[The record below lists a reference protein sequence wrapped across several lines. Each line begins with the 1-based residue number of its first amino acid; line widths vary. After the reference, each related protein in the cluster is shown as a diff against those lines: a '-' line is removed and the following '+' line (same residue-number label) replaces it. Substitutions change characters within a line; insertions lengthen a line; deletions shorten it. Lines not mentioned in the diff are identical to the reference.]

1 MAHDEMSNSD
11 GIVYNAVDAGV
22 EEEIYACLNLAKP
35 RSFFLYAGA
44 GSGKTRSLVNALK
57 KIQID
62 SRKQLLLAGRGVAVI
77 TYTNNACDEIK
88 SRLDFDPLVE
98 VATIHSF
105 SWSLINGHHGD
116 IRKWLRENIKQKL
129 IELEAAATKGRA
141 GTKAA
146 LDRERS
152 IASSQMRLDRLDS
165 IKRFF
170 YNPTGDNRTR
180 DSLSHSEVI
189 GITADFLKG
198 KPLFQNILVSKYP
211 ILLIDESQ
219 DTNKNL
225 MDAFL
230 AVQQA
235 QKVRFCLGLFGDTMQ
250 RIYADGKVGL
260 DKAIPGDWATPVKK
274 LNYRCPQRVIQLINR
289 IRSAVDGQT
298 QEGPSDNT
306 NGFVRLFIVPNNMM
320 NVADVEAQITN
331 KMAEVTDDAG
341 WSQGEF
347 KTLILE
353 HHMAARRL
361 GFEAMFAPLYAVERL
376 RTSLLN
382 GSLSSLRLF
391 SEEVLPIVKF
401 YRNKDALRVAEIAR
415 KHSPLLRPDALSTS
429 GSNQLVQLQKTKAA
443 VAELAK
449 LWNNDTS
456 PSFQQVL
463 DTLVT
468 TRLFEIPDALAIF
481 VSQAEENATG
491 DKKAEGIVTEVG
503 EDNVEE
509 ESSEVDLELEGWRKF
524 LETPFDQIKAYAD
537 YVAGTS
543 PFGTHQ
549 GVKGLEFARVKVVV
563 SDEEARG
570 FLFSFEKLFGAKAKS
585 AADIKNEQAGD
596 ETTIDRTRRLFYVT
610 CSRAMESL
618 AIIVYSENIEGVRD
632 WVVNEGWFTADE
644 VELLKD

>member
-1 MAHDEMSNSD
+1 MVHDEMSNPD

-62 SRKQLLLAGRGVAVI
+62 SRKRLLLAGRGVAVI

-105 SWSLINGHHGD
+105 AWSLIGGYHGD
-116 IRKWLRENIKQKL
+116 IRKWLRVNIKQK
-129 IELEAAATKGRA
+129 IVELEAAATKGRS

-152 IASSQMRLDRLDS
+152 ISSSQRRLVRLDS
-165 IKRFF
+165 IKRFV
-170 YNPTGDNRTR
+170 YSPTGDNRTR
-180 DSLSHSEVI
+180 DSLNHSEVI
-189 GITADFLKG
+189 GIAADFLKE
-198 KPLFQNILVSKYP
+198 KPLLQNILVSKYP
-211 ILLIDESQ
+211 ILFIDESQ

-235 QKVRFCLGLFGDTMQ
+235 QKDRFCLGLFGDTMQ

-260 DKAIPGDWATPVKK
+260 EKAIPDDWAKPVKT
-274 LNYRCPQRVIQLINR
+274 LNYRCPQRVIHLINR
-289 IRSAVDGQT
+289 IRSAADGQT
-298 QEGPSDNT
+298 QQGPSDNAM
-306 NGFVRLFIVPNNMM
+306 GFVRLFIVPNSMM
-320 NVADVEAQITN
+320 TVADVEAQFSY
-331 KMAEVTDDAG
+331 KMAEVTGDAG
-341 WSQGEF
+341 WSNGEF

-361 GFEAMFAPLYAVERL
+361 GFDAMFAPLYAVERL

-391 SEEVLPIVKF
+391 SEEVLPIVESF
-401 YRNKDALRVAEIAR
+401 RTGNALRVAEIAR
-415 KHSPLLRPDALSTS
+415 KHSPLLRPDVLSAA
-429 GSNQLVQLQKTKAA
+429 GSNQLVQLQKTKEA

-449 LWNNDTS
+449 LWNDEAS

-463 DTLVT
+463 DNLVT
-468 TRLFEIPDALAIF
+468 TKLFVIPDALAIF
-481 VSQAEENATG
+481 VSQSEQSTTG
-491 DKKAEGIVTEVG
+491 DITVEVITAKESE
-503 EDNVEE
+503 ED
-509 ESSEVDLELEGWRKF
+509 SSEVDIELEGWRKF
-524 LETPFDQIKAYAD
+524 LDTPFDQIKAYAD

-549 GVKGLEFARVKVVV
+549 GVKGLEFSRVKVVV

-585 AADIKNEQAGD
+585 AADIKNEAAGD

-618 AIIVYSENIEGVRD
+618 AIVVYSENIEGVRD
-632 WVVNEGWFTADE
+632 WVVNEGWFASDE
-644 VELLKD
+644 VELLKN

>member
-1 MAHDEMSNSD
+1 MSNPD
-11 GIVYNAVDAGV
+11 TIDDNAVDAGV

-57 KIQID
+57 RIQAD
-62 SRKQLLLAGRGVAVI
+62 SRKQLLLAGRRVAVI

-88 SRLDFDPLVE
+88 SRLDYDPLVE
-98 VATIHSF
+98 VATIHSLA
-105 SWSLINGHHGD
+105 WSLIGGYHED
-116 IRKWLRENIKQKL
+116 IRNWLRENIKQKL
-129 IELEAAATKGRA
+129 VELEAAATKGRP

-146 LDRERS
+146 EDRQRS
-152 IASSQMRLDRLDS
+152 IASGQRRLVRLDTV
-165 IKRFF
+165 KRFV
-170 YNPTGDNRTR
+170 YSPTGENRTR
-180 DSLSHSEVI
+180 DSLNHSEVI
-189 GITADFLKG
+189 GIAADFLKE
-198 KPLFQNILVSKYP
+198 KPLLQNVLVSKFP
-211 ILLIDESQ
+211 ILFIDESQ

-235 QKVRFCLGLFGDTMQ
+235 QKDRFCLGLFGDTMQ

-260 DKAIPGDWATPVKK
+260 EKAIPADWATPVKK

-289 IRSAVDGQT
+289 VRSAADGQT
-298 QEGPSDNT
+298 QQGRSDSAQ
-306 NGFVRLFIVPNNMM
+306 GFVRLFIVPNQMM
-320 NVADVEAQITN
+320 VVADVEQQFAN
-331 KMAEVTDDAG
+331 KMAEVTGDAG
-341 WSQGEF
+341 WSTGEF

-361 GFEAMFAPLYAVERL
+361 GFDAMFAPLYAVERL

-391 SEEVLPIVKF
+391 SEEVLPIVESF
-401 YRNKDALRVAEIAR
+401 RSGNAFRVAEIAR
-415 KHSPLLRPDALSTS
+415 NHSPLLRPDALSAA

-443 VAELAK
+443 VEELAT
-449 LWNNDTS
+449 LWDNGAC

-463 DTLVT
+463 DTLAT
-468 TRLFEIPDALAIF
+468 TNLFVIPDALAIF
-481 VSQAEENATG
+481 VSHADENADEDKPAEESVADNEK
-491 DKKAEGIVTEVG
+491 DQE
-503 EDNVEE
+503 EDEE
-509 ESSEVDLELEGWRKF
+509 EASEVDIELDGWRQF
-524 LETPFDQIKAYAD
+524 LGTSFDQIKTYAD

-549 GVKGLEFARVKVVV
+549 GVKGLEFPRVKVVV

-585 AADIKNEQAGD
+585 AADVKNEAAGD

-618 AIIVYSENIEGVRD
+618 AIVAYSEQPDAVRAQ
-632 WVVNEGWFTADE
+632 VVGEGWFTAEE
-644 VELLKD
+644 VEILEN

>member
-1 MAHDEMSNSD
+1 MSNPD
-11 GIVYNAVDAGV
+11 GIVYNTVDAGV

-105 SWSLINGHHGD
+105 AWSLIGGYHGD
-116 IRKWLRENIKQKL
+116 IRKWLRENIKQK
-129 IELEAAATKGRA
+129 IVELEAAATKGRS

-152 IASSQMRLDRLDS
+152 IANSQRRLVRLDS
-165 IKRFF
+165 IKRFV
-170 YNPTGDNRTR
+170 YSPTGDNRTR
-180 DSLSHSEVI
+180 DSLNHSEVI
-189 GITADFLKG
+189 GIAADFLKE
-198 KPLFQNILVSKYP
+198 KPLLQNILVSKYP
-211 ILLIDESQ
+211 ILFIDESQ

-235 QKVRFCLGLFGDTMQ
+235 QKDRFCLGLFGDTMQ

-260 DKAIPGDWATPVKK
+260 EKAIPADWAKPVKK

-289 IRSAVDGQT
+289 VRSAADGQT
-298 QEGPSDNT
+298 QQGPSDNAM
-306 NGFVRLFIVPNNMM
+306 GFVRLFIVPNRMM
-320 NVADVEAQITN
+320 TVADVEAQFSY
-331 KMAEVTDDAG
+331 KMAEVTGDAG
-341 WSQGEF
+341 WSKGEF

-361 GFEAMFAPLYAVERL
+361 GFDAMFAPLYAVERL

-391 SEEVLPIVKF
+391 SEEVLPIVES
-401 YRNKDALRVAEIAR
+401 YRTGNALRVAEIAR
-415 KHSPLLRPDALSTS
+415 KHSPLLRPDVLSAA
-429 GSNQLVQLQKTKAA
+429 GSNQLVQLQKTKEA
-443 VAELAK
+443 VTELAK
-449 LWNNDTS
+449 LWNNEAS
-456 PSFQQVL
+456 PTFQQVL
-463 DTLVT
+463 DNLVT
-468 TRLFEIPDALAIF
+468 TKLFVIPDALSIF
-481 VSQAEENATG
+481 VSQAEESATG
-491 DKKAEGIVTEVG
+491 DMTVEVITG
-503 EDNVEE
+503 EESEDDVEE
-509 ESSEVDLELEGWRKF
+509 DSSEVDIELEGWRKF
-524 LETPFDQIKAYAD
+524 LDTHFDQIKAYAD

-549 GVKGLEFARVKVVV
+549 GVKGLEFSRVKVVV

-585 AADIKNEQAGD
+585 AADIKNEAAGD

-610 CSRAMESL
+610 CSRAMKSL
-618 AIIVYSENIEGVRD
+618 AIVVYSENIEGVRD
-632 WVVNEGWFTADE
+632 WVVNEGWFTSDE